1 MIKWKKTTDLDAR
14 SFFKSWQSY
23 TVLVLA
29 VGAMTFFGVC
39 HPDQQGG
46 LVLPTGQVARVDGT
60 DIGSME
66 FRRAHIRMSNQMQ
79 QQYRE
84 NFDPVALGLSA
95 QVVDSLVGE
104 LVLYKEATRNGLWAA
119 DAEIEKLILEGEY
132 FKGEKGSFD
141 PELLN
146 RYLRSQGHTEASLTE
161 ELRRNIISNKLR
173 NLVTSTYRSSN
184 RLAEIDYLL
193 NQTKLNVEFLRVDPN
208 AVQVTIAAADVEKFL
223 KEGGEEKVKEYFE
236 KNKSEFEQEQKV
248 KARHILIAYK
258 EARTAAG
265 EALKRT
271 KDDAK
276 ALAGKVLGEVKANP
290 NNFAKLA
297 ETYTDEPV
305 GKSRGGDLGFFRKNQ
320 MAPEFANAAF
330 ALKPGEISDV
340 VETPFGF
347 HIIRVDAVQEAKS
360 VSLDQ
365 ARNEIAQ
372 KLLARDRKPEILAE
386 KVKAL
391 LAAVKAGGGDA
402 EMKDLNVSW
411 KETGDFAL
419 GASVIP
425 GGLGSDKSLRQAIA
439 QLKKP
444 GDFAADPLV
453 VNGSSYVLRLKT
465 RTDADLSKLDE
476 KQRETMSESSRFME
490 AFGLYSA
497 LTSDIRKRY
506 EDGKKIYKNSDFLN
520 YDTKL
525 RGPGAS

>member
-1 MIKWKKTTDLDAR
+1 
-14 SFFKSWQSY
+14 
-23 TVLVLA
+23 
-29 VGAMTFFGVC
+29 
-39 HPDQQGG
+39 
-46 LVLPTGQVARVDGT
+46 
-60 DIGSME
+60 
-66 FRRAHIRMSNQMQ
+66 
-79 QQYRE
+79 
-84 NFDPVALGLSA
+84 
-95 QVVDSLVGE
+95 
-104 LVLYKEATRNGLWAA
+104 
-119 DAEIEKLILEGEY
+119 
-132 FKGEKGSFD
+132 
-141 PELLN
+141 
-146 RYLRSQGHTEASLTE
+146 
-161 ELRRNIISNKLR
+161 
-173 NLVTSTYRSSN
+173 
-184 RLAEIDYLL
+184 
-193 NQTKLNVEFLRVDPN
+193 
-208 AVQVTIAAADVEKFL
+208 
-223 KEGGEEKVKEYFE
+223 
-236 KNKSEFEQEQKV
+236 
-248 KARHILIAYK
+248 
-258 EARTAAG
+258 
-265 EALKRT
+265 LKRT

-520 YDTKL
+520 YDAKL